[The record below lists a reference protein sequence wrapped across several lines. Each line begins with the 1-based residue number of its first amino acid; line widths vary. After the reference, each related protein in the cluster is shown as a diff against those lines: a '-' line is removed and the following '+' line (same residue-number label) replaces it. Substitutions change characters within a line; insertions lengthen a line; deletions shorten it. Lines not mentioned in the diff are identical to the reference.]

1 MDPSL
6 VDLTRRLAAGDP
18 AARAE
23 LAKHPGEMARALD
36 EMVTVLERRTALL
49 TEAEQYFDALAQQSL
64 IGVYVAGHDR
74 ILYANET
81 VARISG
87 YSVEE
92 ITGRLILLEI
102 VHPED
107 RPTVA
112 RNFERRFRGETFR
125 ASFRLIRRD
134 GSIVL
139 VETDGRR
146 VVRRG
151 EPVII
156 GTVHA
161 VDTLRRGRT
170 EARRQRQ
177 ALFRSER
184 MAALGELLGGLA
196 HELDGSLSGTVA
208 QARAIEQMAGPG
220 PVAEQAQRVAE
231 QARRAG
237 DIVRR
242 FTAMTSDHPG
252 ERGPVSLNDVLR
264 DVVDLF
270 DYTLKRGRVN
280 LMLELAGKLP
290 TVWGDARRLHELAA
304 HLIANALQA
313 MRGRPAPRRLTVQ
326 TLPLPETKHVA
337 FEISDTGPGLSA
349 DARAHLFEPFY
360 TTKPS
365 GVGTGLGLYVCLE
378 IAREHRGSVAL
389 LERPGP
395 GATFRV
401 ELPER
406 GPNLG

>member
-1 MDPSL
+1 
-6 VDLTRRLAAGDP
+6 
-18 AARAE
+18 
-23 LAKHPGEMARALD
+23 MARALD

-64 IGVYVAGHDR
+64 IGVYVAAYDR

-81 VARISG
+81 LARISG
-87 YSVEE
+87 YAVED
-92 ITGRLILLEI
+92 ITGRLVLLEV

-125 ASFRLIRRD
+125 ATFRLIRPD
-134 GSIVL
+134 GTIVL

-161 VDTLRRGRT
+161 MDTLRRGRT
-170 EARRQRQ
+170 AARRQRQ

-208 QARAIEQMAGPG
+208 QARAIEQLAGYG

-242 FTAMTSDHPG
+242 FTAMTSDYPS
-252 ERGPVSLNDVLR
+252 ERAPVALNDVLR

-270 DYTLKRGRVN
+270 DHALKRARINVV
-280 LMLELAGKLP
+280 LELIPDLP
-290 TVWGDARRLHELAA
+290 TIMGDARRLHELAA

-313 MRGRPAPRRLTVQ
+313 MRGRPAPRRLTLQ
-326 TLPLPETKHVA
+326 TVAIPGTSHVA
-337 FEISDTGPGLSA
+337 FEVSDTGSGLSA

-360 TTKPS
+360 TTKS
-365 GVGTGLGLYVCLE
+365 VGLGTGLGLFVCLE
-378 IAREHRGSVAL
+378 IAREHRGSLAHV
-389 LERPGP
+389 ERPGP

-406 GPNLG
+406 GPDLG

>member
-1 MDPSL
+1 L

-49 TEAEQYFDALAQQSL
+49 SEAEQYFDALAQQSL

-161 VDTLRRGRT
+161 VETLRRGRI

-208 QARAIEQMAGPG
+208 QARAIEQLAGYG
-220 PVAEQAQRVAE
+220 PVAEQAQRG
-231 QARRAG
+231 AG
-237 DIVRR
+237 
-242 FTAMTSDHPG
+242 
-252 ERGPVSLNDVLR
+252 
-264 DVVDLF
+264 
-270 DYTLKRGRVN
+270 
-280 LMLELAGKLP
+280 P
-290 TVWGDARRLHELAA
+290 T
-304 HLIANALQA
+304 
-313 MRGRPAPRRLTVQ
+313 RPAGGLLPR
-326 TLPLPETKHVA
+326 LPAPT
-337 FEISDTGPGLSA
+337 
-349 DARAHLFEPFY
+349 
-360 TTKPS
+360 
-365 GVGTGLGLYVCLE
+365 
-378 IAREHRGSVAL
+378 
-389 LERPGP
+389 RPHPAEP
-395 GATFRV
+395 GA
-401 ELPER
+401 LA
-406 GPNLG
+406 

>member
-23 LAKHPGEMARALD
+23 LAKQPGEMARALD

-64 IGVYVAGHDR
+64 IGVYVAAYDR

-81 VARISG
+81 LARISG
-87 YSVEE
+87 YAVED
-92 ITGRLILLEI
+92 ITGRLVLLEV

-125 ASFRLIRRD
+125 ATFRLIRPD
-134 GSIVL
+134 GTIVL

-161 VDTLRRGRT
+161 MDTLRRGRT
-170 EARRQRQ
+170 AARRQRQ

-208 QARAIEQMAGPG
+208 QARAIEQLAGYG
-220 PVAEQAQRVAE
+220 PVAE

-242 FTAMTSDHPG
+242 FTAMTSDYPS
-252 ERGPVSLNDVLR
+252 ERAPVALNDVLR

-270 DYTLKRGRVN
+270 DHALKRARINVV
-280 LMLELAGKLP
+280 LELIPDLP
-290 TVWGDARRLHELAA
+290 TVMGDARRLHELAA

-313 MRGRPAPRRLTVQ
+313 MRGRPAPRRLTLQ
-326 TLPLPETKHVA
+326 TVAIPGTSHVA
-337 FEISDTGPGLSA
+337 FEVSDTGPGLSA

-360 TTKPS
+360 TTKS
-365 GVGTGLGLYVCLE
+365 VGLGTGLGLFVCLE
-378 IAREHRGSVAL
+378 IAREHRGSLAHV
-389 LERPGP
+389 ERPGL

-406 GPNLG
+406 GPDLG